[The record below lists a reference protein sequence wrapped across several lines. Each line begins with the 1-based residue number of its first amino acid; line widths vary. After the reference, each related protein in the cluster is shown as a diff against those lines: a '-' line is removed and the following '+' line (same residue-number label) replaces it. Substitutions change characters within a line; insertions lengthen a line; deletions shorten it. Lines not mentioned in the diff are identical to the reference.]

1 MSIESAE
8 VTEPLSPNSP
18 LVSDGVDGV
27 RTTRLLN
34 RAIKQRW
41 PITDEQRQAIIERQ
55 IAIASR
61 KNGKAREQ
69 SIAAKT
75 VAAFDKLNIE
85 EDKLELQIEESGKI
99 EQHLHVHQQIPHSK
113 IFYDLPPVA
122 RDGEVTPVI
131 ESSQI
136 VPTEGNSEPPTSS

>member
-75 VAAFDKLNIE
+75 VAAFDQINMAEEKASEPLPTQQHLHLHQHQPTVDLDKLTDE
-85 EDKLELQIEESGKI
+85 QLDKLEQI
-99 EQHLHVHQQIPHSK
+99 L
-113 IFYDLPPVA
+113 LA
-122 RDGEVTPVI
+122 A
-131 ESSQI
+131 SS
-136 VPTEGNSEPPTSS
+136 TTTTDRTNTDTAG